1 MAIIYSYPELPFNKL
16 TGDDLFVVTDVDS
29 TTDNPTRSL
38 SLDNV
43 VKYIKESAGSG
54 VGTIN
59 RIPKFKN
66 TGTTTL
72 EDSILLQNTLATSVA
87 VDGDLTFADNKKI
100 LLGGSSDLQL
110 YHNATDSLI
119 ENITGDIDIINKAT
133 DKIVT
138 IQATSDHT
146 GTDVTDQYLA
156 LNPTFLSTVTNPG
169 ALFIYKD
176 VLMAS
181 DDLKIRMGAGQDLE
195 IYHDATDSRIINS
208 TGDLIVDTGTLRV
221 RNAAGAKTVIVAN
234 STSVELYHNDVKKLE
249 TTSAGITVTGTQSSF
264 SGQVTIPT
272 TPVTSTDA
280 ASKAY
285 VDGLT
290 ARKIF
295 TSTSLDTTTNYNAV
309 AATPIV
315 WDSEIIKDSI
325 YTHDNAVNPE
335 QVTVTEAG
343 TYRVY
348 SMLTATTL
356 PVGTGQRVNVSL
368 RIAINGTAT
377 GRLGAGMYIRG
388 QTGIT
393 ESSATIEETMV
404 LNANDI
410 ITITGE
416 RGSNA
421 SANTFNVSGASFF
434 SIEKIA

>member
-100 LLGGSSDLQL
+100 LLGNSSDLQL
-110 YHNATDSLI
+110 YHDN
-119 ENITGDIDIINKAT
+119 
-133 DKIVT
+133 
-138 IQATSDHT
+138 
-146 GTDVTDQYLA
+146 
-156 LNPTFLSTVTNPG
+156 
-169 ALFIYKD
+169 
-176 VLMAS
+176 
-181 DDLKIRMGAGQDLE
+181 
-195 IYHDATDSRIINS
+195 TDSRIINS

-221 RNAAGAKTVIVAN
+221 RNAAGAKKVIVAN

-272 TPVTSTDA
+272 TPVASTDA

-295 TSTSLDTTTNYNAV
+295 TSTSLDTTTDYNTV

-404 LNANDI
+404 LSANDI

-416 RGSNA
+416 RGSTA

>member
-16 TGDDLFVVTDVDS
+16 TGGDLFVITDVDS

-38 SLDNV
+38 SLNNV
-43 VKYIKESAGSG
+43 VKYIKESAGT
-54 VGTIN
+54 GTGTAN
-59 RIPKFKN
+59 RIPVFKT
-66 TGTTTL
+66 TGASVLT
-72 EDSILLQNTLATSVA
+72 DSIM
-87 VDGDLTFADNKKI
+87 
-100 LLGGSSDLQL
+100 
-110 YHNATDSLI
+110 I
-119 ENITGDIDIINKAT
+119 ENSQPGILIQGNLDIFGKF
-133 DKIVT
+133 V
-138 IQATSDHT
+138 QAQI
-146 GTDVTDQYLA
+146 GVQNQFA
-156 LNPTFLSTVTNPG
+156 
-169 ALFIYKD
+169 
-176 VLMAS
+176 
-181 DDLKIRMGAGQDLE
+181 
-195 IYHDATDSRIINS
+195 
-208 TGDLIVDTGTLRV
+208 
-221 RNAAGAKTVIVAN
+221 
-234 STSVELYHNDVKKLE
+234 
-249 TTSAGITVTGTQSSF
+249 
-264 SGQVTIPT
+264 GQVTIPL
-272 TPVTSTDA
+272 TPVATTDA
-280 ASKAY
+280 ASKGY

-295 TSTSLDTTTNYNAV
+295 TATSLDTTTNYNTV

-315 WDSEIIKDSI
+315 WDSELIKDSV
-325 YTHDNAVNPE
+325 YTHDSANTPT

-368 RIAINGTAT
+368 RIAVNGTAT

>member
-1 MAIIYSYPELPFNKL
+1 MAIIYSYPGLPFKDL
-16 TGDDLFVVTDVDS
+16 TGDDLFIITDVDS
-29 TTDNPTRSL
+29 TTDNPTRSI

-43 VKYIKESAGSG
+43 VKYVKESAGSG

-133 DKIVT
+133 DKNVT

-146 GTDVTDQYLA
+146 GVDVTDQYLA
-156 LNPTFLSTVTNPG
+156 LLPTFISTATNPG

-181 DDLKIRMGAGQDLE
+181 DDLKIRMGASQDLE

-208 TGDLIVDTGTLRV
+208 TGDLVVDTGTLRV

-234 STSVELYHNDVKKLE
+234 STSVELYQNNVKKLE
-249 TTSAGITVTGTQSSF
+249 TTSTGITVTGTQSSF

-272 TPVTSTDA
+272 TPVASTDA

-285 VDGLT
+285 VDSLT

-295 TSTSLDTTTNYNAV
+295 TSTSLDTTTDYNTTGV
-309 AATPIV
+309 QTPIV

-348 SMLTATTL
+348 AMLTATT
-356 PVGTGQRVNVSL
+356 PSQRVQVLL
-368 RIAINGTAT
+368 RIAVNGTAT
-377 GRLGAGMYIRG
+377 GRIGAGMYIRN
-388 QTGIT
+388 QNAIT
-393 ESSATIEETMV
+393 ESSGIIEETMV
-404 LNANDI
+404 LSANDI

-416 RGSNA
+416 RGGNSSGA
-421 SANTFNVSGASFF
+421 SGTQGVSGASFF

>member
-72 EDSILLQNTLATSVA
+72 EDSILLQSASASVA

-221 RNAAGAKTVIVAN
+221 RNAAGAKKVIVAN

-272 TPVTSTDA
+272 TPVASTDA
-280 ASKAY
+280 ASKGY

-295 TSTSLDTTTNYNAV
+295 TATSLDTTTNYNTV

-315 WDSEIIKDSI
+315 WDSELIKDSV
-325 YTHDNAVNPE
+325 YTHDSANTPT

-416 RGSNA
+416 RGSTA
-421 SANTFNVSGASFF
+421 SANTFNVSEASFF

>member
-1 MAIIYSYPELPFNKL
+1 MAIIYSYPGLPFKDL
-16 TGDDLFVVTDVDS
+16 TGDDLFIITDVDN
-29 TTDNPTRSL
+29 TTDNPTRSI

-43 VKYIKESAGSG
+43 VKYVKESAGSG

-146 GTDVTDQYLA
+146 GVDVTDQYLA
-156 LNPTFLSTVTNPG
+156 LNPNFLSTVTNPG

-181 DDLKIRMGAGQDLE
+181 DDLKIRMGASQDLE

-208 TGDLIVDTGTLRV
+208 TGELVIDTGTLRV
-221 RNAAGAKTVIVAN
+221 RNAAGTETVIVAN
-234 STSVELYHNDVKKLE
+234 STSVELYQNNVKKLE

-272 TPVTSTDA
+272 TPVASTDA

-285 VDGLT
+285 VDSLT

-295 TSTSLDTTTNYNAV
+295 TSTSLDTTTDYNTAGV
-309 AATPIV
+309 QTPIV

-348 SMLTATTL
+348 AMLTATSAST
-356 PVGTGQRVNVSL
+356 S
-368 RIAINGTAT
+368 RIVILLKIAVNGTDT

-388 QTGIT
+388 QSGIDK
-393 ESSATIEETMV
+393 SSATIEETMV

-416 RGSNA
+416 RGSNIG
-421 SANTFNVSGASFF
+421 SSTFGVSGASFF

>member
-1 MAIIYSYPELPFNKL
+1 MAIIYSYPAIAYKNLSGE
-16 TGDDLFVVTDVDS
+16 DLFIITDANVA
-29 TTDNPTRSL
+29 TDNATKSV

-43 VKYIKESAGSG
+43 LKYIKESAGSG

-146 GTDVTDQYLA
+146 GVDVTDQYLA
-156 LNPTFLSTVTNPG
+156 LNPNFLSTVTNPG

-181 DDLKIRMGAGQDLE
+181 DDLKIRMGASQDLE

-208 TGDLIVDTGTLRV
+208 TGELVIDTGTLRV
-221 RNAAGAKTVIVAN
+221 RNAAGTETVIVAN
-234 STSVELYHNDVKKLE
+234 STSVELYQNNVKKLE

-272 TPVTSTDA
+272 TPVASTDA

-285 VDGLT
+285 VDSLT

-295 TSTSLDTTTNYNAV
+295 TSTSLDTTTDYNTAGV
-309 AATPIV
+309 QTPIV

-348 SMLTATTL
+348 AMLTATSTS
-356 PVGTGQRVNVSL
+356 QRIQVLL
-368 RIAINGTAT
+368 RIGVNGTAT
-377 GRLGAGMYIRG
+377 GRIGAGMYIRN
-388 QTGIT
+388 QNAIT
-393 ESSATIEETMV
+393 ESSGIIEETMV
-404 LNANDI
+404 LSANDI

-416 RGSNA
+416 RGGNA
-421 SANTFNVSGASFF
+421 SAGGTQGVSGASFF

>member
-1 MAIIYSYPELPFNKL
+1 MPIIYSYPVTNDLSD
-16 TGDDLFVVTDVDS
+16 DDLFIITDTDS
-29 TTDNPTRSL
+29 TTTNPTRSL
-38 SLDNV
+38 ALGNL
-43 VKYIKESAGSG
+43 VKYVKESAGPG
-54 VGTIN
+54 VGTQN

-72 EDSILLQNTLATSVA
+72 DDSILLQNALATSVA

-100 LLGGSSDLQL
+100 LLGSSSDLQL

-119 ENITGDIDIINKAT
+119 ENSTGDIDIINKAT
-133 DKIVT
+133 DKNVT

-146 GTDVTDQYLA
+146 GVDVTDQYLA
-156 LNPTFLSTVTNPG
+156 LLPTFISTATNPG

-181 DDLKIRMGAGQDLE
+181 DDLKIRMGASQDLE
-195 IYHDATDSRIINS
+195 IYHDGSNS
-208 TGDLIVDTGTLRV
+208 YIAETGTGRLIISGGSDV
-221 RNAAGAKTVIVAN
+221 QIQSPAGEIMGDFNGNN
-234 STSVELYHNDVKKLE
+234 SVDLYYNNVKKFE
-249 TTSAGITVTGTQSSF
+249 TTSTGITVTGTQSSF

-272 TPVTSTDA
+272 TPVASTDA

-285 VDGLT
+285 VDSLT

-295 TSTSLDTTTNYNAV
+295 TSTSLDTTTDYNTTGV
-309 AATPIV
+309 QTPIV

-348 SMLTATTL
+348 AMLTATT
-356 PVGTGQRVNVSL
+356 PSQRVQVLL
-368 RIAINGTAT
+368 RIAVNGTAT
-377 GRLGAGMYIRG
+377 GRIGAGMYIRN
-388 QTGIT
+388 QNAIT
-393 ESSATIEETMV
+393 ESSGIIEETIV
-404 LNANDI
+404 LSANDI

-416 RGSNA
+416 RGGNSSGA
-421 SANTFNVSGASFF
+421 SGTQGVSGASFF